1 MACGDGGAGIA
12 VAAQRKRGPKP
23 AQERVARLL
32 VMLPWLMEREE
43 VPIAEMAAHFAMS
56 EDELVRDLELAA
68 MCGVGPGVED
78 MIEVVIDGPTASV
91 GVKRFFERPLR
102 LLRQEA
108 FALVAAAEAAS
119 VLPGADESGAL
130 SRALDKV
137 RERLGAVVDVAD
149 RTPPFT
155 EVVQR
160 AAGNGEILE
169 ITYWTA
175 SRDEVTVRRI
185 IPRLVFVEDGDF
197 FVLADDER
205 SGSERHFRI
214 DRIHEVH
221 ETGERVPL
229 RNVEPRVGDWFAEAN
244 DVRTAVLRLDPPAH
258 WVAERY
264 PLRRRTDLGDGRCE
278 VELSV
283 ASEEWL
289 ARLLLRVG
297 VDGEVVAPQEWQD
310 LGRRTAHTL
319 LARYGESA

>member
-1 MACGDGGAGIA
+1 MATKK
-12 VAAQRKRGPKP
+12 KRGPKP
-23 AQERVARLL
+23 AQQRVARLL
-32 VMLPWLMEREE
+32 VMLPWLMERGE
-43 VPIAEMAAHFAMS
+43 VSIAEMAAHFAMP
-56 EDELVRDLELAA
+56 EDELIRDLELAA

-78 MIEVVIDGPTASV
+78 MIEVLIDGTTASV

-130 SRALDKV
+130 ARALDKV

-160 AAGNGEILE
+160 AVRNGEVLE

-175 SRDEVTVRRI
+175 SRDEITVRRI
-185 IPRLVFVEDGDF
+185 VPRLVFVQDGDF
-197 FVLADDER
+197 YVTADDER

-214 DRIHEVH
+214 DRIHEVR

-229 RNVEPRVGDWFAEAN
+229 RVVGPRSGEWFADTN
-244 DVRTAVLRLDPPAH
+244 DVRTAVLRLRPDAL

-264 PLRRRTDLGDGRCE
+264 PLRRRSDLDDGGCE

-289 ARLLLRVG
+289 ARLLLRIG
-297 VDGEVVAPQEWQD
+297 TSGEVVAPDEWRD
-310 LGRRTAHTL
+310 LGERTARTL
-319 LARYGESA
+319 LARYGVSA